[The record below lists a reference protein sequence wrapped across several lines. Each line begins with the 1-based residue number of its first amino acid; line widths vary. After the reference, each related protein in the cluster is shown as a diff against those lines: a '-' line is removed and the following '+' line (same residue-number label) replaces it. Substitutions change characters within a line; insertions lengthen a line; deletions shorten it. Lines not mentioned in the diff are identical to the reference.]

1 MNLVLTSERLLLRP
15 FAETDVDV
23 EVEIGTDP
31 EIMKYVGAVE
41 TKDQIIRNMAKYTR
55 RCADGCIGVW
65 CVIERATNEKLGTAI
80 LLPLPI
86 DEADTNWHL
95 VAGEGL
101 PEGDIEIGYMLRK
114 PAWGKGYA
122 TEVCRRLLKFAF
134 EETPLEEIV
143 AVTDPNNTASQHV
156 LEKCG
161 LPFDGMRRA
170 YGEQCTGYRI
180 TRRQWREQTV

>member
-95 VAGEGL
+95 VAGESLYPKAISRSAICCANRHGA
-101 PEGDIEIGYMLRK
+101 R
-114 PAWGKGYA
+114 A
-122 TEVCRRLLKFAF
+122 TPRRCAGG
-134 EETPLEEIV
+134 
-143 AVTDPNNTASQHV
+143 
-156 LEKCG
+156 C
-161 LPFDGMRRA
+161 
-170 YGEQCTGYRI
+170 
-180 TRRQWREQTV
+180 